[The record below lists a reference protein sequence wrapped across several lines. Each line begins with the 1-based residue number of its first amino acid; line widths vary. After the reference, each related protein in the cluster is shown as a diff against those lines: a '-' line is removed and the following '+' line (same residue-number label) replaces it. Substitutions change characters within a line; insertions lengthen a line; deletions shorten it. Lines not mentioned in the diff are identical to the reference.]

1 MQPSPPSIPRTL
13 STSPTEALSPPSA
26 QALAPSILL
35 SAPVSWAA
43 LGTPY
48 HRSYTLCPVVSWV
61 ISLSIMFSRFVR
73 VEICIRI
80 SFLFKAE
87 GHSTVCLYHTLST
100 HLWTLMYKYL
110 SQSPLSI
117 LLGGIVSNTL
127 LRSTDVMFSSLDV
140 LILLIIV
147 TSFVVESPLHSWN
160 ELHLVMALC
169 SHVVAESCPALCDP
183 MDRIPPGSSVY
194 GILQA
199 RILEWVAISF
209 SRGCSG
215 PRDRTHVSCIGRQ
228 IPYCWATRE
237 APGYGIFIS

>member
-1 MQPSPPSIPRTL
+1 
-13 STSPTEALSPPSA
+13 
-26 QALAPSILL
+26 
-35 SAPVSWAA
+35 
-43 LGTPY
+43 
-48 HRSYTLCPVVSWV
+48 
-61 ISLSIMFSRFVR
+61 
-73 VEICIRI
+73 
-80 SFLFKAE
+80 
-87 GHSTVCLYHTLST
+87 
-100 HLWTLMYKYL
+100 MYKYL

-228 IPYCWATRE
+228 IPYC
-237 APGYGIFIS
+237 

>member
-1 MQPSPPSIPRTL
+1 
-13 STSPTEALSPPSA
+13 
-26 QALAPSILL
+26 
-35 SAPVSWAA
+35 
-43 LGTPY
+43 
-48 HRSYTLCPVVSWV
+48 
-61 ISLSIMFSRFVR
+61 MFSRFVH

-80 SFLFKAE
+80 SFFFKAE

-117 LLGGIVSNTL
+117 LLGRIVSNNL
-127 LRSTDVMFSSLDV
+127 LRSSDVMFSSLDV

-160 ELHLVMALC
+160 ELHLIMALC
-169 SHVVAESCPALCDP
+169 SQVVAESCPALCDP
-183 MDRIPPGSSVY
+183 MDHIPPGSSVY
-194 GILQA
+194 GILQV

-209 SRGCSG
+209 SRGSSR
-215 PRDRTHVSCIGRQ
+215 PRDRTHVFCIGRQ
-228 IPYCWATRE
+228 IPYCWTTRE